1 MTTLLGGWAIL
12 SSSVTVESLGRA
24 GFDFVALDVQHGAF
38 DFESAA
44 QAVQLLD
51 VMGVPVY
58 FRLSEADLSLAPRL
72 LDFGATGVIGATVG
86 DVVTAQRAVALA
98 RYQPEGVRSYGSQR
112 FGLRHEPPSPMD
124 VRPEV
129 WVMIET
135 LAGAANVGAIAR
147 TPGLA
152 GMYIGPADLALAY
165 GVKPGTG
172 PTSSGWRDAIERT
185 IQEAHAAGIEAG
197 TFARDGA
204 DARALAEE
212 GFDRI
217 VISSDIAIL
226 RRALAHELAV
236 ARGSDPKHVAVEVE
250 I

>member
-1 MTTLLGGWAIL
+1 
-12 SSSVTVESLGRA
+12 VESLGRA
-24 GFDFVALDVQHGAF
+24 GFDFVGLDVQHGTF
-38 DFESAA
+38 DFDSGAR
-44 QAVQLLD
+44 AVQLLD
-51 VMGVPVY
+51 VMGIATY

-72 LDFGATGVIGATVG
+72 LDFGARGVIAATVSN
-86 DVVTAQRAVALA
+86 VETAERAVSLA
-98 RYQPEGVRSYGSQR
+98 RYQPEGMRSYGSQR
-112 FGLRHEPPSPMD
+112 FGMRPEPPSPMD

-135 LAGAANVGAIAR
+135 LAGAANVAAIAR
-147 TPGLA
+147 TTGLS
-152 GMYIGPADLALAY
+152 GMFVGPADLALAY

-172 PTSSGWRDAIERT
+172 QASEGWRAAVEDTVR
-185 IQEAHAAGIEAG
+185 EAHTVGIEAG

-204 DARALAEE
+204 DARMLADQ

-226 RRALAHELAV
+226 RSALARELAI
-236 ARGSDPKHVAVEVE
+236 ARGLDPHEAAIEVE